1 MMTSKNRD
9 HLNLLCD
16 IGELAN
22 LIIGSTDIQGFLQQ
36 TVEMVARH
44 LNAYV
49 GSIYLYDDTTR
60 DLVLKATVGLN
71 PSAVGRIRMKSG
83 EGLVGKTFESR
94 QPICEARASGH
105 PDFKYFKEA
114 GEDPFESFLAV
125 PIQRGKEKIG
135 VLVVQHE
142 HAGYFDE
149 IDVMAMRAIASQ
161 LTGAIENARLMIDQ
175 NRQTVP
181 ARGDDL
187 LERLRFIKGKTASGG
202 FAHAPVTV
210 LKADGESL
218 LSDRPDSE
226 FVSAPQDFL
235 KAVEATKQQ
244 LTDLQDRLAQRLPE
258 SASLIFEAHF
268 MILKDA
274 RFVDAMLTKI
284 EQGVSV
290 SKAVRDVAGHYMA
303 LFSSAPSAY
312 LKEKAQDIEDLA
324 RRLLN
329 NLCKEASEDTDHAE
343 GRIVIARQLLP
354 SDLLKLASEDVKGI
368 VLVSGGVTSHV
379 AIIARSLKLPM
390 VIAERIDLLE
400 LPDGTPM
407 LLDADMG
414 SIHTRPSETI
424 IQRFEIRNQTQKA
437 EKKATRPI
445 FAQTRTRDG
454 ESVKLLANINLLSE
468 IKLAKDLNVEGIG
481 LYRTEFPFL
490 VRSNLPSEEEQY
502 LVYKRLCDEMG
513 DREVTIRT
521 LDIGGEKLLPYLE
534 GTKEANP
541 ELGLRSI
548 RFSLHHRK
556 VFLQQLRAILR
567 AGAGAENLKIVF
579 PMISALD
586 EFRQAR
592 HAVEEA
598 MVDLARQNLPFHPAP
613 ALGAMIELPAVLDI
627 IHELA
632 KEAAFFSI
640 GTNDLIQ
647 YMLAVDRTNERVA
660 AYYQPYHPS
669 ILRSLHR
676 IILAAVKAEIE
687 VTVCGEMGHE
697 PEFIP
702 FFIGAG
708 LRTFSVDPHFLR
720 SVQETIVD
728 LSVSDA
734 SAYARALLA
743 EPTLAGIQAL
753 LRSPKKVA

>member
-1 MMTSKNRD
+1 MKSKNRD

-22 LIIGSTDIQGFLQQ
+22 LIIGSADIQGFLQQ

-44 LNAYV
+44 LNADV

-60 DLVLKATVGLN
+60 DLVLQATIGLN
-71 PSAVGRIRMKSG
+71 PSAVGLVRMKSG
-83 EGLVGKTFESR
+83 EGLVGKTFESL
-94 QPICEARASGH
+94 QPICEDRASRH

-125 PIQRGKEKIG
+125 PIQRRNEKIG

-142 HAGYFDE
+142 HPGYFDE

-161 LTGAIENARLMIDQ
+161 LTGAIANARLIIDQ
-175 NRQTVP
+175 NRQTIP
-181 ARGDDL
+181 FLGEDL
-187 LERLRFIKGKTASGG
+187 LERLRFIKAKTASSG
-202 FAHAPVTV
+202 FAFAPVTV

-218 LSDRPDSE
+218 LSHRPDSE
-226 FVSAPQDFL
+226 FVNTPQGFL
-235 KAVEATKQQ
+235 KALETTKRQ

-258 SASLIFEAHF
+258 SAALIFEAHF

-274 RFVDAMLTKI
+274 RFVDAMLSKI

-290 SKAVRDVAGHYMA
+290 PGAVRDVAGHYMA
-303 LFSSAPSAY
+303 LFSSASSAY
-312 LKEKAQDIEDLA
+312 LQEKAQDIKDLS

-329 NLCKEASEDTDHAE
+329 NLLKESSQDTDYAE
-343 GRIVIARQLLP
+343 GRIVIVRQLLP
-354 SDLLKLASEDVKGI
+354 SDLLKLASEYVKGI

-390 VIAERIDLLE
+390 VIAERSDLLE
-400 LPDGTPM
+400 IPDGTPM
-407 LLDADMG
+407 LMDADIG
-414 SIHTRPSETI
+414 SIYIEPSETI
-424 IQRFEIRNQTQKA
+424 VRRFETRNLAQKA
-437 EKKATRPI
+437 ENKTVRPI
-445 FAQTRTRDG
+445 LAQTRTRDG
-454 ESVKLLANINLLSE
+454 ESIKLLANINLLSE

-490 VRSNLPSEEEQY
+490 VRSTLPSEEEQY

-513 DREVTIRT
+513 GREVTIRT

-534 GTKEANP
+534 DTKEANP

-548 RFSLHHRK
+548 RFSLHYRE

-567 AGAGAENLKIVF
+567 AGACTDELKIVF
-579 PMISALD
+579 PMISAID

-598 MVDLARQNLPFHPAP
+598 MVDLTRQNLSFHSAP
-613 ALGAMIELPAVLDI
+613 VLGAMIELPAVLEI
-627 IHELA
+627 IDELA
-632 KEAAFFSI
+632 KEADFFSI
-640 GTNDLIQ
+640 GTNDFIQ
-647 YMLAVDRTNERVA
+647 YMLAVDRSNERVA

-669 ILRSLHR
+669 VLRSLHR
-676 IILAAVKAEIE
+676 IIQAAVKARIE

-708 LRTFSVDPHFLR
+708 LRTFSVDPYFLR
-720 SVQETIVD
+720 SVQDKIINI
-728 LSVSDA
+728 SVSEA
-734 SAYARALLA
+734 TAYARTLLA
-743 EPTLAGIQAL
+743 EPTLEGIQAVL
-753 LRSPKKVA
+753 KSQV